1 MLKKCFFQFPILKT
15 IAPKIIDVFLLFSAG
30 FHNSDAI
37 LSLKRNGRLT
47 STRDLMKWCAR
58 IVKDY
63 DVTSSES
70 ALKVIQDAIAV
81 VLQIQVHILQI

>member
-1 MLKKCFFQFPILKT
+1 M
-15 IAPKIIDVFLLFSAG
+15 FSAG
-30 FHNSDAI
+30 FYNSDAI

-58 IVKDY
+58 IVKEY

-70 ALKVIQDAIAV
+70 ALKVIQDAIDIFCCSAGNPSKYK
-81 VLQIQVHILQI
+81 LKT